1 MSSYIPKVNDY
12 VKWIDPPFHCEEGWV
27 YFVTGDIPNP
37 PGFPKQQQYITIEIG
52 VRDRPNCDTNNGT
65 CLHKKIHTLLL
76 CFEKDWKNLKYIKSR
91 KSKHLKHYSECD
103 DQMSLND
110 YIKEPKRDW
119 TDKQWLQYAYVQ
131 YHNPWINYED
141 KMYYKDMITRLSVT
155 NRFPQK
161 MIKTVEKYP
170 EQYYKCL
177 YKQETVV
184 YIVFHNLCISDTLS
198 VEIVWNN
205 CH

>member
-1 MSSYIPKVNDY
+1 
-12 VKWIDPPFHCEEGWV
+12 
-27 YFVTGDIPNP
+27 
-37 PGFPKQQQYITIEIG
+37 
-52 VRDRPNCDTNNGT
+52 
-65 CLHKKIHTLLL
+65 
-76 CFEKDWKNLKYIKSR
+76 
-91 KSKHLKHYSECD
+91 
-103 DQMSLND
+103 MSLND

-170 EQYYKCL
+170 E
-177 YKQETVV
+177 
-184 YIVFHNLCISDTLS
+184 
-198 VEIVWNN
+198 
-205 CH
+205 